1 MRLTVVGCSGS
12 YPGPD
17 SPASCYL
24 IEHDDGA
31 RTWRILLDLGNGALG
46 VLHNHAD
53 PLAID
58 AVLISHLH
66 PDHCI
71 DMCGYHV
78 LRKYH
83 PRGAQPRIPVWGP
96 AGTADRLAR
105 AYDLPIAPGMSGE
118 FDFSEYDVTGAPIE
132 IGPFSIEPFE
142 VLHPVTAYALRVTC
156 ADRSLVYSGDTAA
169 CAGLDRAAAGAD
181 LFLCEAS
188 FRDVDDN
195 PPDIHLTGVEA
206 GATATRAR
214 VERMVLTHIP
224 PWYDAEA
231 MAAEARSSY
240 AGPVDLA
247 SRAATYD
254 I

>member
-12 YPGPD
+12 YPGPE

-24 IEHDDGA
+24 LEHEEAG

-46 VLHNHAD
+46 ALHNYAD

-71 DMCGYHV
+71 DMCAYHV

-83 PRGAQPRIPVWGP
+83 PSGPQPRIPVWGP
-96 AGTADRLAR
+96 RGTAPRLAR
-105 AYDLPIAPGMSGE
+105 AYGLPSTPGMSGE
-118 FDFSEYDVTGAPIE
+118 FDFLGYDDRPIE
-132 IGPFSIEPFE
+132 IGPFTIEPVA
-142 VLHPVTAYALRVTC
+142 VLHPVVAYALRIAC
-156 ADRSLVYSGDTAA
+156 AGRTLTYSGDTAA
-169 CAGLDRAAAGAD
+169 CQGLDRAAEGAD

-188 FRDVDDN
+188 FRDGDDN
-195 PPDIHLTGVEA
+195 PPEVHLTGLEA

-214 VERMVLTHIP
+214 VGRLVLTHIP
-224 PWYDAEA
+224 PWHEA
-231 MAAEARSSY
+231 DLLASEARSTY
-240 AGPVDLA
+240 EGPVDLA
-247 SRAATYD
+247 TPAATYD
-254 I
+254 V